1 MDLLKILRSFEELL
15 FEAMTWL
22 YFYPR
27 TMARIVARPLTAMA
41 YSDHEEGQPE
51 DQRYDDALNP
61 PVLLIITLVMANIIG
76 WATHVPQ
83 PAGASPLAKM
93 IFDSQQNL
101 LMFRCLLFG
110 MTPLVFALTLL
121 RKQSHA
127 VSRRTLRKPFYA
139 QCYLAAPTTLC
150 VSLGLVAAQRTG
162 TAWNAA
168 GAVLVVS
175 ATVWLIVTE
184 ARWLSKHL
192 KIARAR
198 ATVMAVAALARALF
212 YMLLII
218 LPLALL

>member
-110 MTPLVFALTLL
+110 LTPLTVALTLL
-121 RKQSHA
+121 RKEGA
-127 VSRRTLRKPFYA
+127 VISRKTLRKPFYA
-139 QCYLAAPTTLC
+139 QCYLAAPTALAL
-150 VSLGLVAAQRTG
+150 SLGLNAVQQG
-162 TAWNAA
+162 GAWSAA
-168 GAVLVVS
+168 GFALILA
-175 ATVWLIVTE
+175 ATGWLLITE
-184 ARWLSKHL
+184 TRWLSRRL
-192 KIARAR
+192 GIGRA
-198 ATVMAVAALARALF
+198 AAALTALGALARAAV
-212 YMLLII
+212 YMLLIAI
-218 LPLALL
+218 PAALF